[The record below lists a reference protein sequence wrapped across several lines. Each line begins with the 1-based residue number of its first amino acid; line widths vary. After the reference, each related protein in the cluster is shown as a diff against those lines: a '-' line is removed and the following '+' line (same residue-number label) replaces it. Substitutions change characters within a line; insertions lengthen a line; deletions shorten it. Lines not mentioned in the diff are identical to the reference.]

1 MPKVKDIRIR
11 KVTASELRSHM
22 SNRLREAKSNNLLLV
37 ENRRQPAKYVV
48 DKDWLDSLIK
58 ERESYFATIE
68 ILADR
73 KLTGRLLALAKTIDD
88 DVKSDK
94 LYSMEEVFG

>member
-1 MPKVKDIRIR
+1 MPTAKKIHVR
-11 KVTASELRSHM
+11 KVTASELRTNM
-22 SNRLREAKSNNLLLV
+22 SNRLMSAKSNNLLLV

-48 DKDWLDSLIK
+48 DKDWLDNLIR

-73 KLTGRLLALAKTIDD
+73 KLTNRLLALADSLD
-88 DVKSDK
+88 EDFDGNR
-94 LYSMEEVFG
+94 LYSMNEVFG